1 MSPELPIL
9 KAKEVVGILEKAGFF
24 IHHQTGSHVQMK
36 HPAKSEI
43 RITIPKHNKD
53 LPKPIIRSI
62 IRQAGLSVEEFK
74 NLPGYL

>member
-9 KAKEVVGILEKAGFF
+9 KAKEVIWILEKLGFF

-36 HPAKSEI
+36 HPLKPGL
-43 RITIPKHNKD
+43 RVTIPKHNKD

-62 IRQAGLSVEEFK
+62 IRQADLSVEEFK
-74 NLPGYL
+74 NLV

>member
-9 KAKEVVGILEKAGFF
+9 KAKEVIGILEKANFF

-36 HPAKSEI
+36 HLVKPDI
-43 RITIPKHNKD
+43 RVTIPKHNKD

-62 IRQAGLSVEEFK
+62 VKQAGLSVEEFK
-74 NLPGYL
+74 SLL